1 MLEKIPAPTSKEDLR
16 VLVIDNQGLVHDVVA
31 SALHAI
37 GIKHVVSAFNA
48 FHAIRLCEEK
58 RFDFVL
64 LAFNV
69 SHDKDGFHL
78 FEELKH
84 LNHIN
89 DTTTVIFLSA
99 ETSPELVNCIVEL
112 QPDDFW
118 VKPLKPSSI
127 ESRLNY
133 LLQIRY
139 KLHKMLHCMKVG
151 DYSTAMYYAERQ
163 LKDVSLSDYHPR
175 IRRLIGECLLQ
186 LRDYE
191 TSENYYR
198 ELLQTMDHAWVHIGL
213 ARSLLRQDELEEA
226 QLLVEDLLL
235 RPDTRF
241 LTYDL
246 LAQYFIEKEQ
256 FELAY
261 EQMKQ
266 ASKLAPRNIERNKRL
281 WDLARLNHDK
291 VGQLSAVQNMAKF
304 AKNSIHDSPELSL
317 NVIRSTIDLAT
328 SLGAGEGDRYIQR
341 AQSDLEEIS
350 QQKGVQT
357 QLGDQ
362 IDVIKARMLCLRNQ
376 KKSAEEIMNA
386 SSVHTTGQSMEDNL
400 DKMKAFHELGMREQ
414 CISILEK
421 LKTQIEG
428 DTFSSQVVDE
438 YLKQESI
445 ERTEIQFTT
454 KELKNMATVHYKEN
468 RLQPAYNN
476 LRQAL
481 TISPKDKQIALSLMK
496 VLLQLHS
503 TQPLNDEQLEVV
515 TLAARMLTNEKLSSS
530 QAEKRDQYIDKL
542 GLEVEAPQDKE
553 ALGVL
558 GHPTP

>member
-48 FHAIRLCEEK
+48 FHAIRLCGEK

-139 KLHKMLHCMKVG
+139 KLHKMMHCMKVG

-341 AQSDLEEIS
+341 AQNDLEEIS
-350 QQKGVQT
+350 QQKGVQI

-515 TLAARMLTNEKLSSS
+515 TLAARMLTNEKLSAS
-530 QAEKRDQYIDKL
+530 QADKRDQYIDKL
-542 GLEVEAPQDKE
+542 GLEVEAPNDKE

-558 GHPTP
+558 GHPTA

>member
-163 LKDVSLSDYHPR
+163 LKDMSLSDYHPR

-341 AQSDLEEIS
+341 AQNDLEEIS
-350 QQKGVQT
+350 QQKGVQI

-503 TQPLNDEQLEVV
+503 QPLNDERLEVV
-515 TLAARMLTNEKLSSS
+515 TLAARMLTNEKLSAS
-530 QAEKRDQYIDKL
+530 QADKRDQYIDKL
-542 GLEVEAPQDKE
+542 GLEVEAPNDKE

-558 GHPTP
+558 GHPTA

>member
-78 FEELKH
+78 FEELRH

-139 KLHKMLHCMKVG
+139 KLHKMMHCMKVG

-226 QLLVEDLLL
+226 QSMVEDLLL

-261 EQMKQ
+261 EQMKE

-304 AKNSIHDSPELSL
+304 AKNSIHDSPELAL

-341 AQSDLEEIS
+341 AQNDLEEIS
-350 QQKGVQT
+350 QQKGVQI

-496 VLLQLHS
+496 VLLQMHS

-515 TLAARMLTNEKLSSS
+515 TLAARMLTKEKLSAS
-530 QAEKRDQYIDKL
+530 QADKRDQYIDKL
-542 GLEVEAPQDKE
+542 GLEVEAPHDKE

-558 GHPTP
+558 GHPTA

>member
-163 LKDVSLSDYHPR
+163 LKDMSLSDYHPR

-341 AQSDLEEIS
+341 AQNDLEEIS
-350 QQKGVQT
+350 QQKGVQI

>member
-118 VKPLKPSSI
+118 VKPLTPSSI

-163 LKDVSLSDYHPR
+163 LKDMSLSDYHPR

-341 AQSDLEEIS
+341 AQNDLEEIS

>member
-78 FEELKH
+78 FEELRH

-139 KLHKMLHCMKVG
+139 KLHKMMHCMKVG

-226 QLLVEDLLL
+226 QSMVEDLLL

-261 EQMKQ
+261 EQMKE

-304 AKNSIHDSPELSL
+304 AKNSIHDSPELAL

-341 AQSDLEEIS
+341 AQNDLEEIS
-350 QQKGVQT
+350 QQKGVQI

-496 VLLQLHS
+496 VLLQMHS

-515 TLAARMLTNEKLSSS
+515 TLAARMLTNEKLSAS
-530 QAEKRDQYIDKL
+530 QADKRDQYIDKL
-542 GLEVEAPQDKE
+542 GLEVEAPHDKE

-558 GHPTP
+558 GHPTA

>member
-163 LKDVSLSDYHPR
+163 LKDMSLSDYHPR

-304 AKNSIHDSPELSL
+304 AKNSIHDSPELAL

-341 AQSDLEEIS
+341 AQNDLEEIS
-350 QQKGVQT
+350 QQKGVQI

-515 TLAARMLTNEKLSSS
+515 TLAARMLTNEKLSAS
-530 QAEKRDQYIDKL
+530 QADKRDQYIDKL
-542 GLEVEAPQDKE
+542 GLEVEAPNDKE

-558 GHPTP
+558 GHPTA

>member
-84 LNHIN
+84 LNHIS

-118 VKPLKPSSI
+118 VKPLTPSSI

-163 LKDVSLSDYHPR
+163 LKDMSLSDYHPR

-341 AQSDLEEIS
+341 AQNDLEEIS

>member
-163 LKDVSLSDYHPR
+163 LKDMSLSDYHPR

-304 AKNSIHDSPELSL
+304 AKNSIHDSPELAL

-341 AQSDLEEIS
+341 AQNDLEEIS
-350 QQKGVQT
+350 QQKGVQI

-515 TLAARMLTNEKLSSS
+515 TLAARMLTNEKLSPS

>member
-163 LKDVSLSDYHPR
+163 LKDMSLSDYHPR

-341 AQSDLEEIS
+341 AQNDLEEIS
-350 QQKGVQT
+350 QQKGVQI

-503 TQPLNDEQLEVV
+503 
-515 TLAARMLTNEKLSSS
+515 S
-530 QAEKRDQYIDKL
+530 
-542 GLEVEAPQDKE
+542 
-553 ALGVL
+553 
-558 GHPTP
+558 H

>member
-163 LKDVSLSDYHPR
+163 LKDMSLSDYHPR

-341 AQSDLEEIS
+341 AQNDLEEIS
-350 QQKGVQT
+350 QQKGVQI

-428 DTFSSQVVDE
+428 DTFYSQVVDE

-515 TLAARMLTNEKLSSS
+515 TLAARMLTNEKLSPS

>member
-139 KLHKMLHCMKVG
+139 KLHKMLHCMQIG

-341 AQSDLEEIS
+341 AENDLEEFS
-350 QQKGVQT
+350 QQKGVQI

-496 VLLQLHS
+496 VLLQMHS

-530 QAEKRDQYIDKL
+530 QADKRDQYIDKL
-542 GLEVEAPQDKE
+542 GLEVDVPQDKE